1 MSYTIRQVATQFHMQ
16 PSTPVK
22 TGRIGASA
30 KTAPIPLNAEAI
42 ECRAGCRLGT
52 KTDVRRSWARLSE

>member
-22 TGRIGASA
+22 TGRIGAST
-30 KTAPIPLNAEAI
+30 KTAPTPLNVEAI
-42 ECRAGCRLGT
+42 EC
-52 KTDVRRSWARLSE
+52 

>member
-22 TGRIGASA
+22 TGRIGAST
-30 KTAPIPLNAEAI
+30 KTAPIPLRPSNVEAI
-42 ECRAGCRLGT
+42 EC
-52 KTDVRRSWARLSE
+52 

>member
-22 TGRIGASA
+22 TGRIGASTKNRA
-30 KTAPIPLNAEAI
+30 YSI
-42 ECRAGCRLGT
+42 EC
-52 KTDVRRSWARLSE
+52 